1 MNLTR
6 DYIDKVIVAAKTYD
20 AETDI
25 AKRSQLGQT
34 LDQLAN
40 PLSDGQIRQLIK
52 IMTSRIG

>member
-6 DYIDKVIVAAKTYD
+6 DYIDKIIVAAKAYD
-20 AETDI
+20 AETDM

-40 PLSDGQIRQLIK
+40 PLSDGQIRQLLK
-52 IMTSRIG
+52 IMANRIG